1 MNDQVNKVI
10 AAILNADNTMEGGAS
25 AIEGGKR
32 RSKSKSRSKVHHGI
46 KHNVRR
52 LMNKKLHGGDES
64 SNAKLEGGSCGSVI
78 KAGRYDSVFMQ
89 AGSTEQQAVE
99 TQEPIVGGAKKRRSS
114 KRKLPAALKRQNS
127 YTMSRYSQ
135 IKRQHPDW
143 AGNEVLAEAMKS
155 GSHKR
160 FVRNR
165 KHHKK

>member
-1 MNDQVNKVI
+1 
-10 AAILNADNTMEGGAS
+10 
-25 AIEGGKR
+25 
-32 RSKSKSRSKVHHGI
+32 
-46 KHNVRR
+46 
-52 LMNKKLHGGDES
+52 
-64 SNAKLEGGSCGSVI
+64 
-78 KAGRYDSVFMQ
+78 MQ